1 MVKDKIIFVIG
12 NGFDIDLGLNTS
24 FKSFIDSN
32 DFISIAD
39 IPIIVKI
46 RENKDDALWCDIE
59 GIIRKSLICNDS
71 NNEDINY
78 AWQAITRHWEHYIQ
92 DATRKEII
100 TINEKSCAYMILKQ
114 MSPLITWYSFNYTSP
129 FYLTNLGNIEPIYV
143 HNKFLPIEC
152 TNGIHI
158 LIKEAIIGV
167 DSNLPDNIL
176 NNNKISHIIKRNNPF
191 YKETYITNKLVEAE
205 YVIVFGHSLGI
216 TDSGYFKPLFKDI
229 LNSRVKSKYIYII
242 TYDNNS
248 LNDIKLHLKEYD
260 IDYNELCKKSY
271 LKTVFTS
278 EGANNTEFK
287 EVLELLKS

>member
-1 MVKDKIIFVIG
+1 MVKDKIVFVTG

-32 DFISIAD
+32 DFVSLAD
-39 IPIIVKI
+39 IPLIVKI

-59 GIIRKSLICNDS
+59 GVIRKSLICNDS

-92 DATRKEII
+92 DATRKERI

-114 MSPLITWYSFNYTSP
+114 MSSLITWYSFNYTSP
-129 FYLTNLGNIEPIYV
+129 FYLTNLGNREPIYV
-143 HNKFLPIEC
+143 HNKFLPVEC
-152 TNGIHI
+152 TNGVHI

-167 DSNLPDNIL
+167 DSNLPDSIL
-176 NNNKISHIIKRNNPF
+176 SNNEVSHIIKKNNRF
-191 YKETYITNKLVEAE
+191 YKETYITNKLVESE
-205 YVIVFGHSLGI
+205 CIILFGHSLGI
-216 TDSGYFKPLFKDI
+216 TDSDYFKPFFRSIVD
-229 LNSRVKSKYIYII
+229 STMKSKYIYII

-248 LNDIKLHLKEYD
+248 LEDIKLHLKEYD
-260 IDYNELCKKSY
+260 IDYNELYRKSY

-278 EGANNTEFK
+278 ERANNTDFK
-287 EVLELLKS
+287 EVLELLKT